1 MNLYVINNTNWDL
14 PEDFMHWLFER
25 IYRELKSMHL
35 DVDALKKELGVVFVD
50 DEDMQGLNTNYRGK
64 HYVTDVLSF
73 PMDGEVLG
81 EIIMCPNVIVK
92 QAEEHELHES
102 EELGYL
108 FLHGILHLLGFD
120 HEKDVA
126 GAEEMFAI
134 QDKVFEILQAE
145 DIVEKF
151 KQYKPA

>member
-1 MNLYVINNTNWDL
+1 
-14 PEDFMHWLFER
+14 MHWLFER
-25 IYRELKSMHL
+25 IYRELNGMHL
-35 DVDALKKELGVVFVD
+35 DVEDLKKELGVVFVD
-50 DEDMQGLNTNYRGK
+50 DEDMMGLNTNYRGK

-92 QAEEHELHES
+92 QAEEHELDES
-102 EELGYL
+102 EELSYL

-120 HEKDVA
+120 HEQDVS

-134 QDKVFEILQAE
+134 QDKVFEILQSE
-145 DIVEKF
+145 DIVGEFKKF
-151 KQYKPA
+151 KHG